1 MIDLRRLARAVHL
14 DAAPRD
20 HETWHVMGR
29 ASLHVVTGGDD
40 GLVCDC
46 EDFRV
51 RGGLCKHAL
60 RILLARGDR
69 AVIEQLRTLIPDPGR
84 YPRKRRSEIDR
95 RATTGG
101 AGRVEGAAPEP
112 RKAR

>member
-1 MIDLRRLARAVHL
+1 MSTIDLRRLARAVHL

-29 ASLHVVTGGDD
+29 ASLHVVTAGDD
-40 GLVCDC
+40 GLFVCDC

-69 AVIEQLRTLIPDPGR
+69 SVIERLRALIPN
-84 YPRKRRSEIDR
+84 PRHFPAKRRQ
-95 RATTGG
+95 
-101 AGRVEGAAPEP
+101 GAA
-112 RKAR
+112 